1 MMKNIVYVSGSHGS
15 GKSTLIKKLAEK
27 DPKLF
32 LAYSNLVLPEK
43 FQDMYNRNKVRLVRY
58 YLHVNYLNELAKEK
72 PDKIILCDRCS
83 YDNIP
88 YVKGFLN
95 IGWLSK
101 EDLKNYLRM
110 HDFLITEE
118 LKPKNVI
125 FLNPPLEE
133 VINNIKKRWAETGK
147 KKWREDNFNY
157 LVAIRKGF
165 EKVYSEA
172 DANILEIRYMDLE
185 KRVKESL
192 DWIKNSEKY

>member
-1 MMKNIVYVSGSHGS
+1 MKNVVYVSGSHGS
-15 GKSTLIKKLAEK
+15 GKSTLIEQLAEE

-32 LAYSNLVLPEK
+32 IKYPKLVLPEK
-43 FQDMYNRNKVRLVRY
+43 FQDLHNRNKVRLVRY
-58 YLHVNYLNELAKEK
+58 YLHASYLNELAKEK
-72 PDKIILCDRCS
+72 RGKIILCDRCS
-83 YDNIP
+83 YDNMAYI
-88 YVKGFLN
+88 KGFVS
-95 IGWLSK
+95 IGWLSQ
-101 EDLKNYLRM
+101 EDIKNYLRL

-118 LKPKNVI
+118 LKSENVI

-172 DANILEIRYMDLE
+172 DANILEIKYMDLE

-192 DWIKNSEKY
+192 GWIKNLKKY